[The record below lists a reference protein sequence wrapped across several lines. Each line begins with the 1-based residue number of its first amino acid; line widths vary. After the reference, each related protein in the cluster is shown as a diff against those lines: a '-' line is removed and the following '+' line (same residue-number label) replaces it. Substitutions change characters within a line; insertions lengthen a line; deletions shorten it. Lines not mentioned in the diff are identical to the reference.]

1 MLELRQAKWVARREK
16 AGPKTIEQIHKDAA
30 MDAMKKSLE
39 PVIRTYSGRGS
50 AEAGRGSREASQGRD
65 SREGSYVG
73 RHSNA
78 EGRRGVPAVPEAE
91 AVSNLRGAADTAA
104 EVLEQKT
111 KAILE
116 EYFGLGDMAE
126 AYLCLT
132 ELYHPDT
139 ITSYVENMF
148 NCVVERSSKDRGAA
162 GRLLAHLMEKDSL
175 SKSVFQ
181 AGLVGILEV
190 AEDLAIDIPKFWQYL
205 AQVGVLQI
213 EFSLFSKWYLS

>member
-1 MLELRQAKWVARREK
+1 MILCVLA
-16 AGPKTIEQIHKDAA
+16 
-30 MDAMKKSLE
+30 SLQDGRASE
-39 PVIRTYSGRGS
+39 PAIRTYSGRGS
-50 AEAGRGSREASQGRD
+50 AEAGRGSREGSQGRD

-78 EGRRGVPAVPEAE
+78 EGRRGVPAIPEAE

-116 EYFGLGDMAE
+116 EYFGLGDMAK

-139 ITSYVENMF
+139 ISSCVENM
-148 NCVVERSSKDRGAA
+148 
-162 GRLLAHLMEKDSL
+162 LLAHLMEKDSL
-175 SKSVFQ
+175 STSVFQ
-181 AGLVGILEV
+181 SGLVGILAV
-190 AEDLAIDIPKFWQYL
+190 AEDLAIDIPGRRL
-205 AQVGVLQI
+205 TN
-213 EFSLFSKWYLS
+213 

>member
-1 MLELRQAKWVARREK
+1 MPDRPARISQGKIDLSKLPGRGRVDHGR
-16 AGPKTIEQIHKDAA
+16 A
-30 MDAMKKSLE
+30 SE
-39 PVIRTYSGRGS
+39 PAIRTYSGRGS
-50 AEAGRGSREASQGRD
+50 AEAGRGSREGSQGRD

-91 AVSNLRGAADTAA
+91 SVSNQVLRGAADTAA

-139 ITSYVENMF
+139 ISSYVENMF
-148 NCVVERSSKDRGAA
+148 NYVVERSSKDRGAA

-175 SKSVFQ
+175 SMSVFQ
-181 AGLVGILEV
+181 SGLVGILAV

-205 AQVGVLQI
+205 
-213 EFSLFSKWYLS
+213 FSKWYLSRPPS